1 MFAKCTS
8 LHLVE
13 RRTRSNCAQR
23 RHGTSTPEVRMN
35 SRGRG
40 RSRAKPHARRGIGR
54 PACRRCAARRR
65 RRSNQYIRLP
75 TTPATRLPE
84 RGVHVRHA
92 SAAGQTR
99 KVAEAAAA
107 SGHGGVPLA
116 AMAAGRDVPASE
128 AGGRRQQHTRFGPVA
143 GRGQAASGNRLAGRR
158 RPKYPS
164 TYVDA
169 RSGHRRAWQQ
179 NQRKRFYSHELGI
192 ERMKGLR
199 SKRV

>member
-1 MFAKCTS
+1 MNRPRPCPASARARRAKCS
-8 LHLVE
+8 RGG
-13 RRTRSNCAQR
+13 RRRATAPR
-23 RHGTSTPEVRMN
+23 RARGARHRPRLPPVRRAPQTPEQSVHSVTN
-35 SRGRG
+35 
-40 RSRAKPHARRGIGR
+40 
-54 PACRRCAARRR
+54 
-65 RRSNQYIRLP
+65 YYYLP
-75 TTPATRLPE
+75 G

-164 TYVDA
+164 TYVDPRSPSGVATKPEKKILFA
-169 RSGHRRAWQQ
+169 RAG
-179 NQRKRFYSHELGI
+179 N
-192 ERMKGLR
+192 
-199 SKRV
+199 